1 MFYNYAEF
9 LYEGRIVGMK
19 AAIIVEG
26 HRVFFR
32 IPDIQQGVAVD
43 LDREVSSSIT
53 EKKLYRLTSN
63 NNM

>member
-1 MFYNYAEF
+1 
-9 LYEGRIVGMK
+9 MK